1 MDYKVLDKVNYPED
15 VKKLS
20 LDELNILADEL
31 RDFIIHNVSQTG
43 GHIAPSLGAV
53 ELCIASLYCFNPPKD
68 KIVWDVGHQSYAYK
82 IMTGRKDKFHTLRQ
96 YGGIGGFNNIFESP
110 YDALTV
116 GHTSTSV
123 SAALGMATARDL
135 KNERKYIVA
144 IIGDGALTAGMAF
157 EGLNQSGYLKKDL
170 IIILNDNKMSISENV
185 GGFSQYLNKI
195 ITKPGYITLR
205 NEIWDLV
212 GKLPSYLGRKGKEV
226 VRKLTENLKNLMVP
240 TIFFDELGL
249 HYVGP
254 INGHDIKELV
264 TTLESVKKLHGPIII
279 HVLTQKGKGFQ
290 PAEND
295 PTTFHGLG
303 SFDKITGEKIKK
315 SSIPSYTSVFAKTIV
330 KIAEENPNIVGIT
343 AAMPDGTGL
352 SALRDRFPDRFFDV
366 GIAEQHAVTFGVGLA
381 LEGLKPVVAIYSTFL
396 QRAYDQIIHDM
407 ALQNLPLILAI
418 DRGGLVG
425 EDGPTHH
432 GVFDLAY
439 LRIIPNIVVSAPKDE
454 NELQH
459 LLYTASLWD
468 KSPFAI
474 RYPRGSGVGVPLD
487 EELKTIEVGKGELF
501 YDGGDDIGIL
511 AIGSMVHNSVD
522 AAKELEKEGYKVS
535 VYNMRFV
542 KPLDEGLIDKAYN
555 RHKYLILAEEGTVKG
570 GFGSAVLE
578 YLINKYTIIEKPIL
592 HVGIKD
598 EFIEQGPRK
607 LLLEKEE
614 LDGKGIKNRILRFL
628 NKKENK

>member
-20 LDELNILADEL
+20 FDELNILADEL

-53 ELCIASLYCFNPPKD
+53 ELCIASLYCFNPPED

-135 KNERKYIVA
+135 KNERKYVVA

-195 ITKPGYITLR
+195 ITKPGYIALR

-254 INGHDIKELV
+254 INGHDIKELI

-279 HVLTQKGKGFQ
+279 HALTQKGKGFQ

-315 SSIPSYTSVFAKTIV
+315 STIPSYTSVFAKTIV
-330 KIAEENPNIVGIT
+330 KIAEKNPKIVGIT

-352 SALRDRFPDRFFDV
+352 SALRDKFPDRFFDV

-522 AAKELEKEGYKVS
+522 AAKELEKEGYKAS

-542 KPLDEGLIDKAYN
+542 KPLDEELIDKAYN

-578 YLINKYTIIEKPIL
+578 YLINIYTTIEKPIL
-592 HVGIKD
+592 HIGIKD

-614 LDGKGIKNRILRFL
+614 LDAKGIKNRILRFL
-628 NKKENK
+628 GKKENK